1 MVTQVTSGIKIS
13 VVTRFEGNYYKE
25 HTLLYAFSYEITI
38 ENLSTDI
45 VQLQARHWEI
55 LDSLNLTE
63 TVDGEGVVGQTPIII
78 PGDKYVYSSGCMLH
92 STIGAMKGFYTM
104 LNFTTSENFEVQIPT
119 FKLNVPFSVN

>member
-13 VVTRFEGNYYKE
+13 VVTHFEGNYYKDYSI
-25 HTLLYAFSYEITI
+25 LYAFSYEITI

-45 VQLQARHWEI
+45 VQLQTRHWEI
-55 LDSLNLTE
+55 LDSLNFTE

-104 LNFTTSENFEVQIPT
+104 LNFTTSETFEVQIPT
-119 FKLNVPFSVN
+119 FKLNVPFAIN

>member
-1 MVTQVTSGIKIS
+1 MVTQITSGIKIS
-13 VVTRFEGNYYKE
+13 VATRFEGNYYKE

-55 LDSLNLTE
+55 LDSLNFTE
-63 TVDGEGVVGQTPIII
+63 MVDGEGVIGQTPIII
-78 PGDKYVYSSGCMLH
+78 PGKKYVYSSGCMLH
-92 STIGAMKGFYTM
+92 STIGAMNGYYTM

-119 FKLNVPFSVN
+119 FKLNVPFAIN

>member
-1 MVTQVTSGIKIS
+1 MVSQITRGIKIS
-13 VVTRFEGNYYKE
+13 VLTSFEGTYFKNYKI
-25 HTLLYAFSYEITI
+25 HFAFSYEITI
-38 ENLSTDI
+38 ENHSKDS
-45 VQLQARHWEI
+45 VQLISRHWEI
-55 LDSLNLTE
+55 FDSLNFTE

-119 FKLNVPFSVN
+119 FKLNVPFAIN

>member
-1 MVTQVTSGIKIS
+1 MATQITSGIKIS
-13 VVTRFEGNYYKE
+13 VATNFEGNYYKE
-25 HTLLYAFSYEITI
+25 YKMLYAFSYEITI
-38 ENLSTDI
+38 ENLSTDS

-55 LDSLNLTE
+55 FDSLNFTE

-104 LNFTTSENFEVQIPT
+104 LNFTTLENFEVQIPT
-119 FKLNVPFSVN
+119 FKLNVPFAVN

>member
-1 MVTQVTSGIKIS
+1 MVTQITSGIKIS
-13 VVTRFEGNYYKE
+13 VVTHFEGNYYKDYSI
-25 HTLLYAFSYEITI
+25 LYAFSYEITI

-45 VQLQARHWEI
+45 VQLQTRHWEI
-55 LDSLNLTE
+55 LDSLNSTE
-63 TVDGEGVVGQTPIII
+63 TVDGEGVVGQTPIIT

-119 FKLNVPFSVN
+119 FKLNVPFAIN

>member
-13 VVTRFEGNYYKE
+13 VVTNFEGNYYKDYSI
-25 HTLLYAFSYEITI
+25 LYAFSYEITI

-45 VQLQARHWEI
+45 VQLQTRHWEI
-55 LDSLNLTE
+55 LDSLNFTE

-104 LNFTTSENFEVQIPT
+104 LNFTTSETFEVQIPT
-119 FKLNVPFSVN
+119 FKLNVPFAIN

>member
-13 VVTRFEGNYYKE
+13 VVTHFEGNYYKDYSI
-25 HTLLYAFSYEITI
+25 LYAFSYEITI

-45 VQLQARHWEI
+45 VQLQTRHWEI
-55 LDSLNLTE
+55 LDSLNSTE
-63 TVDGEGVVGQTPIII
+63 TVDGEGVVGQTPIIT

-119 FKLNVPFSVN
+119 FKLSVPFAIN